1 MRLMDSI
8 YITITA
14 FIMFFCC
21 SCNKKGNNP
30 APNNVEMTVDTIV
43 RGRTFVTDATTGKT
57 AEGYV
62 KFHFVGKTE
71 NGMLV
76 NGIATYENGDVYT
89 GHFANV
95 AREDTSATL
104 RLHNGDKY
112 KGSFYNNMYKKGT
125 YTISS
130 GEYFSGTFQN
140 NRPYNGTWYDADG
153 NVSIKVINGEI
164 LTSKKQ

>member
-1 MRLMDSI
+1 MRRIYNI
-8 YITITA
+8 YIAIATTLL
-14 FIMFFCC
+14 FC
-21 SCNKKGNNP
+21 SCNKRESNAFSYGT
-30 APNNVEMTVDTIV
+30 VTTVDTIV
-43 RGRTFVTDATTGKT
+43 RGRTFVTDETTGKIV
-57 AEGYV
+57 EGTV
-62 KFHFVGKTE
+62 KFHFVGKIG
-71 NGMLV
+71 NGLLV

-89 GHFANV
+89 GSFANV
-95 AREDTSATL
+95 AREDTLATL

-140 NRPYNGTWYDADG
+140 NQPYNGTWYDSDG

-164 LTSKKQ
+164 LTSKKR